1 MERAVFP
8 LLFGCIH
15 AILIDNL
22 FVQTVVLFIIEIAYF
37 GTKIGALRSKT
48 TRYKFKAVVCA
59 VVSMLRLIFIATFY
73 IYEEKNHPAIMN
85 LVHHD
90 VVGLYLISWIVEF
103 IHDIFVFCFEVK
115 DAVTMKCRAE
125 ETSKAGK
132 EEQVMKKS
140 KSDFKLK
147 PKSSK
152 EKVDAFDKI
161 KINVKTDPVLE
172 KKSNIFDRSN
182 ESDRME

>member
-1 MERAVFP
+1 
-8 LLFGCIH
+8 
-15 AILIDNL
+15 
-22 FVQTVVLFIIEIAYF
+22 
-37 GTKIGALRSKT
+37 
-48 TRYKFKAVVCA
+48 
-59 VVSMLRLIFIATFY
+59 
-73 IYEEKNHPAIMN
+73 
-85 LVHHD
+85 
-90 VVGLYLISWIVEF
+90 
-103 IHDIFVFCFEVK
+103 
-115 DAVTMKCRAE
+115 
-125 ETSKAGK
+125 
-132 EEQVMKKS
+132 MKKS